1 MRHWTPAEFAMHLT
15 TFPTV
20 PLSILDVREEWEYDI
35 AHLEG
40 TTLIPLGQLAG
51 KMAQLDNTQ
60 EWLVVCHHGIRSAH
74 ACYYLERNGFR
85 VINLTGGID
94 RWAQEVDHDMSLY

>member
-1 MRHWTPAEFAMHLT
+1 MRHWTPTELAEYRQVAGDHLQ
-15 TFPTV
+15 
-20 PLSILDVREEWEYDI
+20 ILDVREPWEYDI

-40 TTLIPLGQLAG
+40 SILIPLGTLMQEID
-51 KMAQLDNTQ
+51 KLDLSK

-74 ACYYLERNGFR
+74 ACTYLERNGFQ

-94 RWAQEVDHDMSLY
+94 RWAREIDRDMPLY